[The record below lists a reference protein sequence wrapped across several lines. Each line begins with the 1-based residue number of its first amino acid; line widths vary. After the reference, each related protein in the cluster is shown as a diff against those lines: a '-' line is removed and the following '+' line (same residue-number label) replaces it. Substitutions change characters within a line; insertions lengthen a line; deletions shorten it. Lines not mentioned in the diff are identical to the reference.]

1 MAGREPYDP
10 TGWVDRAAISATSGD
25 SAPPGARM
33 DASLVRGGRFAL
45 QRRADR
51 LLTSTLELGEAKRP
65 LMSPKE
71 YQAAVE
77 DAGTVLADAQ
87 LEDIEHFF
95 VYTADQAADAY
106 LG

>member
-1 MAGREPYDP
+1 
-10 TGWVDRAAISATSGD
+10 
-25 SAPPGARM
+25 
-33 DASLVRGGRFAL
+33 
-45 QRRADR
+45 
-51 LLTSTLELGEAKRP
+51 
-65 LMSPKE
+65 MSPKE